1 MMFTLFLNCLTAAG
15 INYMTDK
22 TAPKEMNLFI
32 SKDDRNKR
40 AFCDALHEGCFSLI
54 FGNEKSAL
62 YGTIS
67 GYYLTVYTM

>member
-15 INYMTDK
+15 IDYMIDK

-32 SKDDRNKR
+32 SKDDRNKK

-54 FGNEKSAL
+54 FGNEKSSL

>member
-1 MMFTLFLNCLTAAG
+1 MMFTRFLNCLTAAG
-15 INYMTDK
+15 IDYMTDK

-40 AFCDALHEGCFSLI
+40 AFCDALHEGCFFLV

-62 YGTIS
+62 YGTVS
-67 GYYLTVYTM
+67 GYYLTIYTM